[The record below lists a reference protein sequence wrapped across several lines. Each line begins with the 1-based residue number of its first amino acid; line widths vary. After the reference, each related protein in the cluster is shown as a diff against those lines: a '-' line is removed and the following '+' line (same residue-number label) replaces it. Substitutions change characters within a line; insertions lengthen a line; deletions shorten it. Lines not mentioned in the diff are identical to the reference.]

1 MRRPLVEQVLGKFAV
16 PVDLLSSAQDEHD
29 SKTNCKKHSMAVFW
43 LLKCRLFMYCFSLS
57 V

>member
-1 MRRPLVEQVLGKFAV
+1 MEYVLAKFAATLGL
-16 PVDLLSSAQDEHD
+16 PGSAQEEHD
-29 SKTNCKKHSMAVFW
+29 SKTNCKEYSTTLFW